1 MKTYQDLVALG
12 ENEHDRINFVYS
24 LINEH
29 RASAKYKEAD
39 EAEQYDMHQN
49 VTINRYQ
56 KFLYTVSGKAVPD
69 NYSANYK
76 LASNFFHIFVTQE
89 VQHLLGNGVT
99 WTNDMDDKLGKD
111 FDNRLQSL
119 AHKAL
124 LAGEAF
130 GFYNLDHLEVFS
142 YKQFAPLYDEDT
154 GALMAGARFWQV
166 EPERPLRAT
175 LYEIDGYTEY
185 MWKNEEAT
193 ILEPKQKYIL
203 SVNTTV
209 EGSKEIVDGENYPTF
224 PIVPLFA
231 NEYKQSALVGL
242 REGIDCYDLIK
253 SGFCNDLSDAAQ
265 IYWILQNAGG
275 MGEVD
280 LARFVERLKT
290 THAVNVD
297 DGVSAEAHTTEV
309 PFESREAL
317 LDRISK
323 DLYRDAMALNVQD
336 IVTGATTATQIR
348 AAYELLTEK
357 CDKFEF
363 HVLDFLDKILFLAGI
378 ENEKPT
384 FTRSLIINKL
394 EEIQAVE
401 ASATNLSS
409 EYVTR
414 KILTIL
420 GDADKADDVIE
431 EMQAEEINR
440 FSIDTE

>member
-29 RASAKYKEAD
+29 RTSAKYKEAD

-130 GFYNLDHLEVFS
+130 GFYNLNHLEVFS

-253 SGFCNDLSDAAQ
+253 SGFCDDLSDAAQ

-420 GDADKADDVIE
+420 GDADKADDVIK
-431 EMQAEEINR
+431 EMQADEINK
-440 FSIDTE
+440 FSIETE

>member
-12 ENEHDRINFVYS
+12 ENEHDRIDFVYS
-24 LINEH
+24 LVNEH

-253 SGFCNDLSDAAQ
+253 SGFCDDLSDAAQ

-280 LARFVERLKT
+280 LARFVERLKI

-420 GDADKADDVIE
+420 GDADKADDVIK

-440 FSIDTE
+440 FSIETE

>member
-12 ENEHDRINFVYS
+12 ENEHDRIDFVYS

-29 RASAKYKEAD
+29 RTSAKYKEAD

-76 LASNFFHIFVTQE
+76 LPSNFFHIFVTQE

-99 WTNDMDDKLGKD
+99 WTNDMDDKLGRD
-111 FDNRLQSL
+111 FDNRLQNL

-130 GFYNLDHLEVFS
+130 GFYNLNHLEVFS

-185 MWKNEEAT
+185 MWKNGEAT
-193 ILEPKQKYIL
+193 VLEPKQKYIL

-253 SGFCNDLSDAAQ
+253 SGFCDDLSDAAQ
-265 IYWILQNAGG
+265 IYWILQNAGS
-275 MGEVD
+275 MSEVD

-357 CDKFEF
+357 CDKFEYF
-363 HVLDFLDKILFLAGI
+363 VLDFIDKILSLAGI
-378 ENEKPT
+378 SDEEPT
-384 FTRSLIINKL
+384 FTRSFVINKE
-394 EEIQAVE
+394 EEIRSVVE
-401 ASATNLSS
+401 AASYLSDD
-409 EYVTR
+409 YVTK

-420 GDADKADDVIE
+420 GDIDLVDNVVNAIKSE
-431 EMQAEEINR
+431 SFNR
-440 FSIDTE
+440 FSIEE

>member
-1 MKTYQDLVALG
+1 MKTYQDLIALG
-12 ENEHDRINFVYS
+12 ENEHDRIDFVYS

-29 RASAKYKEAD
+29 RTSAKYKEAD

-111 FDNRLQSL
+111 FDNRLQDI

-124 LAGEAF
+124 IAGEAF

-154 GALMAGARFWQV
+154 GALMAGVRFWQV

-185 MWKNEEAT
+185 MWKNGEAT
-193 ILEPKQKYIL
+193 VLEPKQKYIL

-209 EGSKEIVDGENYPTF
+209 EGSKEIVDGENYPAF

-253 SGFCNDLSDAAQ
+253 SGFCDDLSDAAQ

-275 MGEVD
+275 MSEVD

-336 IVTGATTATQIR
+336 IVNGATTATQIR

-420 GDADKADDVIE
+420 GDADKADDVIK
-431 EMQAEEINR
+431 EMQADEINK
-440 FSIDTE
+440 FSIETE

>member
-1 MKTYQDLVALG
+1 MKTYQDLIALG

-29 RASAKYKEAD
+29 RTSAKYKEAD

-111 FDNRLQSL
+111 FDNRLQNL

-253 SGFCNDLSDAAQ
+253 SGFCDDLSDAAQ

-280 LARFVERLKT
+280 LARFVERLKI

-420 GDADKADDVIE
+420 GDADKADDVIK
-431 EMQAEEINR
+431 EMQADEINK
-440 FSIDTE
+440 FSIETE

>member
-1 MKTYQDLVALG
+1 MKTYQDLVALD
-12 ENEHDRINFVYS
+12 ENEHDRIDFVYS

-56 KFLYTVSGKAVPD
+56 KFLYDISGKAVPD

-130 GFYNLDHLEVFS
+130 GFYNFDHLEVFS

-185 MWKNEEAT
+185 MWKNEEAI

-275 MGEVD
+275 MSEVD
-280 LARFVERLKT
+280 LARFVERLKI

-336 IVTGATTATQIR
+336 IVTGAITATQIR

-401 ASATNLSS
+401 ASADNLSS

-420 GDADKADDVIE
+420 GDADKADDIIK

-440 FSIDTE
+440 FSIETE

>member
-12 ENEHDRINFVYS
+12 ENEHDRIDFVYS
-24 LINEH
+24 LVNEH

-253 SGFCNDLSDAAQ
+253 SGFCDDLSDAAQ

-280 LARFVERLKT
+280 LARFVERLKI

-401 ASATNLSS
+401 ASADNLSS

-420 GDADKADDVIE
+420 GDADKADDVIK

-440 FSIDTE
+440 FSIETE